1 MLVMGINLARGLR
14 QRCKRRGMKVAALN
28 GNGFD
33 TLFRQPERQLVH
45 LCSYTGGS
53 PLLWWRYFSLSSA
66 VGDGRNDRTANRC
79 NRGIAG
85 SPVLLHGC
93 QIP

>member
-1 MLVMGINLARGLR
+1 MKALLWSIAVTESAIQCSEPLAQRPLHLSVIYELVRHEKAMLDMSINLARGLR

-53 PLLWWRYFSLSSA
+53 PLL
-66 VGDGRNDRTANRC
+66 
-79 NRGIAG
+79 
-85 SPVLLHGC
+85 
-93 QIP
+93 

>member
-1 MLVMGINLARGLR
+1 MLVMSINLARGIR
-14 QRCKRRGMKVAALN
+14 QRCKRLGMKVATLN

-53 PLLWWRYFSLSSA
+53 PPLCWRLFLI
-66 VGDGRNDRTANRC
+66 VFCCLGMGEMT
-79 NRGIAG
+79 
-85 SPVLLHGC
+85 VLL
-93 QIP
+93 ITATAIVLALLFFA